1 MSKLINLTGLTRF
14 WTKAK
19 DYIDTALNG
28 KVDKVTGKGLSTND
42 LTATLKGNYDAAYT
56 HSNNSDVH
64 VTAAQKTAWDGK
76 ADGDHNH
83 NGTYAAASHSHAY
96 ADLTGKPVGA
106 FNIRKDSGCEARQST
121 EHIQIDSK
129 KDLPGL
135 DIHIQ
140 PGTKGETVS
149 IPACVTHGGVD
160 DLVYNDFFVGE
171 GADVTI
177 VAGCGVH
184 TDSGEQ
190 ARHNGIHRFF
200 LEKGARVTYLEKHVG
215 TGKGEGVRSIDPVT
229 EMFLEEDAVMTMDTS
244 QIGGV
249 DKSVRKTSATLAAGA
264 KLHIHAT

>member
-1 MSKLINLTGLTRF
+1 M
-14 WTKAK
+14 
-19 DYIDTALNG
+19 
-28 KVDKVTGKGLSTND
+28 
-42 LTATLKGNYDAAYT
+42 
-56 HSNNSDVH
+56 
-64 VTAAQKTAWDGK
+64 
-76 ADGDHNH
+76 
-83 NGTYAAASHSHAY
+83 
-96 ADLTGKPVGA
+96 
-106 FNIRKDSGCEARQST
+106 
-121 EHIQIDSK
+121 
-129 KDLPGL
+129 
-135 DIHIQ
+135 
-140 PGTKGETVS
+140 
-149 IPACVTHGGVD
+149 D

-249 DKSVRKTSATLAAGA
+249 DRSVRKTSATLAAGA
-264 KLHIHAT
+264 KLHIHERILTEGEQRAHTEFEVRMNGAGSGTDLISRSVARGQLPPVLPLGAYRQRALHGAFGVRRHHRRPRRGGCGPGTVPPTTATPPSSTRPPSARSPENRSSNCRRWA